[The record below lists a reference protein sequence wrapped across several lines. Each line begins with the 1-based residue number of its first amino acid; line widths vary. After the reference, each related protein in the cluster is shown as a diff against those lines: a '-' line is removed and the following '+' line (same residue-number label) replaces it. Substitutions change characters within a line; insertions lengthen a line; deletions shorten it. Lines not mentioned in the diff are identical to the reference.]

1 MKRNFG
7 LMALTGILTLAS
19 CGQGPSAP
27 TDTTPP
33 TVSLTASTTKLTA
46 AGDVTLTANASD
58 AESAITK
65 VEFYR
70 GSTLIASDDSAPFTT
85 SDKLTANGDYSYTAK
100 AYNAASKDATSAPVT
115 VTVAIP
121 STGGGTGGGTP
132 STASIT
138 ITSPA
143 NNTTVSTGK
152 VDVAFNMSK
161 ALTDVVCTVNGQGEV
176 KANVGSTSGVCT
188 IDVSAVNG
196 TTANIVVS
204 GKDGSSTVQ
213 ANSFVKVALPGQPT
227 VDPRVVNGIAFDA
240 GQELKAS
247 ERGLIGETKVGGKW
261 QNIKTGWRYF
271 GQLVSTPSDPSQV
284 RTPATY
290 VKGKDLKVSFTAAN
304 ATDSIEVFYARTTGS
319 DVPTNDDMQAARK
332 IKTGTGKVDFVFDT
346 TMMGEFEAT
355 YQWIVVRVNG
365 TQLFSRPVIS
375 DNHAPQP
382 AVPAL
387 AKGDANQSLTP
398 PRSNILPGEP
408 YYDVVTKTRFTW
420 ANGNVDF
427 YTTNT
432 QLEDNI
438 YGSAPVGANPTQ
450 RIPIGF
456 ESITYYLV
464 PDAEAIKLGT
474 SDADGERRAD
484 MVRQYATAWTAPIKA
499 TQDAKDRDYRI
510 QFDSVNG
517 AAASGEGKIVEGTL
531 YRVYAITR
539 DLLGNEVASPTY
551 KGIKFDNVGPSV
563 SNSGLCDISPLPY
576 VSTEPCKYI
585 SDLAGF
591 NRGVITGTGAPF
603 DSRRYNV
610 SIGGTDLIRN
620 GVLVNDGVF
629 DTNVLADGEYSLNFL
644 GLTDVLGNPAT
655 GFTNTTIYID
665 NTDPEADLH
674 APTNGVYNSGE
685 RISVESLG
693 KDAQQGASGVYQNLL
708 FWDDQLLPI
717 ANKIGKPVEFGRA
730 TAGLNAPSGTLS
742 ANRDLLAP
750 FNPATGNADPQ
761 RYYITNLVIDRAGNA
776 TMARNTITVKP
787 KYSGLKNPSL
797 GAYDAADRD
806 FVLNPGLGS
815 YMVPSNGGSNL
826 YPLPGRLNNTPLSFN
841 WSTGTGNARLSVA
854 ADGTGT
860 INSGPTQIPSQT
872 AAESLKAVSFHGQY
886 DAYDWRKISAYQ
898 VGDRSVYDAESAALR
913 AMIEAQQT
921 ERMRRAVYQLLLLG
935 LDRAGNFY
943 DEDITLLGRGT
954 TGYGFNEALIR
965 ALQDAY
971 TSEGVIRP
979 FTPDQEGAYPILST
993 PGNVLK
999 MDRAQL
1005 QTVLAGTEANQLI
1018 LDMMSYID
1026 NQDASQTVLNNL
1038 YNLYVDPS
1046 LVSQPDLGTTR
1057 TTFQGWGTE
1066 AVNRGNYTKQPW
1078 TRLGESTSA
1087 LGGQYALDTDMVNNL
1102 YFMQDGVANSVP
1114 AGTYPTYTWLNQY
1127 YRTVGVSGVNDA
1139 ATVIAQDTAGTYNAA
1154 GEARINR

>member
-1 MKRNFG
+1 M
-7 LMALTGILTLAS
+7 
-19 CGQGPSAP
+19 
-27 TDTTPP
+27 
-33 TVSLTASTTKLTA
+33 
-46 AGDVTLTANASD
+46 
-58 AESAITK
+58 
-65 VEFYR
+65 
-70 GSTLIASDDSAPFTT
+70 
-85 SDKLTANGDYSYTAK
+85 
-100 AYNAASKDATSAPVT
+100 
-115 VTVAIP
+115 
-121 STGGGTGGGTP
+121 
-132 STASIT
+132 
-138 ITSPA
+138 
-143 NNTTVSTGK
+143 
-152 VDVAFNMSK
+152 
-161 ALTDVVCTVNGQGEV
+161 
-176 KANVGSTSGVCT
+176 
-188 IDVSAVNG
+188 
-196 TTANIVVS
+196 
-204 GKDGSSTVQ
+204 
-213 ANSFVKVALPGQPT
+213 
-227 VDPRVVNGIAFDA
+227 
-240 GQELKAS
+240 
-247 ERGLIGETKVGGKW
+247 
-261 QNIKTGWRYF
+261 
-271 GQLVSTPSDPSQV
+271 
-284 RTPATY
+284 
-290 VKGKDLKVSFTAAN
+290 
-304 ATDSIEVFYARTTGS
+304 
-319 DVPTNDDMQAARK
+319 
-332 IKTGTGKVDFVFDT
+332 
-346 TMMGEFEAT
+346 
-355 YQWIVVRVNG
+355 
-365 TQLFSRPVIS
+365 
-375 DNHAPQP
+375 
-382 AVPAL
+382 
-387 AKGDANQSLTP
+387 
-398 PRSNILPGEP
+398 
-408 YYDVVTKTRFTW
+408 
-420 ANGNVDF
+420 
-427 YTTNT
+427 
-432 QLEDNI
+432 
-438 YGSAPVGANPTQ
+438 
-450 RIPIGF
+450 
-456 ESITYYLV
+456 
-464 PDAEAIKLGT
+464 
-474 SDADGERRAD
+474 
-484 MVRQYATAWTAPIKA
+484 
-499 TQDAKDRDYRI
+499 
-510 QFDSVNG
+510 NG
-517 AAASGEGKIVEGTL
+517 AAASGEGKIVEGVL

-603 DSRRYNV
+603 DTRRYNV

-620 GVLVNDGVF
+620 GLLVNDGVF

-708 FWDDQLLPI
+708 FWDDQLLPT

-750 FNPATGNADPQ
+750 FNPAAGIADQ
-761 RYYITNLVIDRAGNA
+761 RYYVTNLVIDRAGNA
-776 TMARNTITVKP
+776 AMARNTITVKP
-787 KYSGLKNPSL
+787 KYGGLKNPSL

-815 YMVPSNGGSNL
+815 YVLPSNGGNTL
-826 YPLPGRLNNTPLSFN
+826 YPLPGLLNGTPLSFD
-841 WSTGTGNARLSVA
+841 WAKGTGNARISVA

-860 INSGPTQIPSQT
+860 TNSGPTQIPSQT

-913 AMIEAQQT
+913 ALIEAQQT

-943 DEDITLLGRGT
+943 DEDITLLGR
-954 TGYGFNEALIR
+954 TGYGFDDVLIR
-965 ALQDAY
+965 TLQDAY

-1005 QTVLAGTEANQLI
+1005 RTVLAGTEANQLI

-1038 YNLYVDPS
+1038 YDLYVDPS
-1046 LVSQPDLGTTR
+1046 LRNSAQPDLGVNR
-1057 TTFQGWGTE
+1057 TAFQGWGTE

-1087 LGGQYALDTDMVNNL
+1087 LGGQYAMDTDMVNNL

-1114 AGTYPTYTWLNQY
+1114 SGTSPAYTWLNQY

-1154 GEARINR
+1154 GEARVNR